1 MKTKQTTRSSAS
13 HKATDAGQLEAVAW
27 MRRRLLRWGPV
38 HFRGFPWRTDR
49 DPYRTLVTEV
59 LLKQTRAIQ
68 VGPVREALLRKYP
81 VPSSL
86 AEADPDDLSGLIRRL
101 GFADQRVPQLGALG
115 RALTKTGRTPRTVA
129 GLLTLPGVG
138 PYTAAAVACF
148 AFGRRAA
155 ALDVNVA
162 RIIGRVFA
170 IAPEHGELR
179 KNADVIR
186 IASALVSTG
195 SPREINWALLDL
207 GAEVCRPHPHCSACP
222 LASRCQFKRHHQAA
236 LTRKQIHR
244 PVERAS

>member
-13 HKATDAGQLEAVAW
+13 TRATTAGQLEAVAW
-27 MRRRLLRWGPV
+27 MRRRLLRWGRA
-38 HFRGFPWRTDR
+38 HFRDFPWRTDR

-59 LLKQTRAIQ
+59 LLKQTRAVQ
-68 VGPVREALLRKYP
+68 VRPVREALLRRYP
-81 VPSSL
+81 VPRSL
-86 AEADPDDLSGLIRRL
+86 AEADPGDLSTLIRRL

-115 RALTKTGRTPRTVA
+115 RALTKTGRAPRTVA
-129 GLLTLPGVG
+129 GLLALPGVG

-148 AFGRRAA
+148 AFGHRAA

-162 RIIGRVFA
+162 RIIGRVFG

-186 IASALVSTG
+186 IASTMVHGG

-207 GAEVCRPHPHCSACP
+207 GAEVCRPNPRCSACP
-222 LASRCQFKRHHQAA
+222 VASRCHFKRHQQAP
-236 LTRKQIHR
+236 LTRRQIHR